1 MDACELG
8 ARDQSARKS
17 AREICPG
24 EHIREH
30 ANGLIWFFIQQRDGI
45 RFSYKKL

>member
-17 AREICPG
+17 A
-24 EHIREH
+24 EH

-45 RFSYKKL
+45 RFSSKKL